1 MKIDTITTDTF
12 GEGVYVYYY
21 KGAEGVAAHYTV
33 EECEKAGLSHL
44 FVERLKRLGESGEL
58 IPLDC
63 DTHSPFARALSDIAM
78 KLWDESG
85 KKMGEYPSIQEAG
98 KLTRYLFSEVMDSSS
113 NMGYIDGSDVHEV
126 EKELGS
132 PWKKLVKRCRKD
144 MEKFHLTDLIELGD
158 ENVETNAYGNLQ
170 TMFRY
175 AR

>member
-33 EECEKAGLSHL
+33 EECEKAGLSL
-44 FVERLKRLGESGEL
+44 PFVERLKRLGESGEL
-58 IPLDC
+58 IPLNC

-78 KLWDESG
+78 KLWDKSG
-85 KKMGEYPSIQEAG
+85 KKIGEYPSIQEAG

-113 NMGYIDGSDVHEV
+113 NMGYIDGSNVHEV

-144 MEKFHLTDLIELGD
+144 MEKFHLTDLIELGN